1 LKTLA
6 RKLAAALLITAILAG
21 SAPPAFAD
29 IDLEPGADAVVA
41 YTGGEMVKVRAGTGT
56 DFEALTSAPEGAT
69 VTIVAGP
76 FTSLDGSLWYGLSY
90 NGTIGYIAADFLTT
104 TANAPYIAAST
115 VGSASTGATTNG
127 GGVPTGATTSLAAG
141 GQAVVAYT
149 GGEMV
154 KVRAGTGTD
163 FEALTSAPEGATV
176 TIVAGPFTSL
186 DGSLWYGLS
195 YNGTIGYIAADF
207 LTTTENAPFIV
218 AATTSGVSGGGASGG
233 GGNYGSVIT
242 TNDGVGARMRDS
254 AGISAAI
261 VTLIPENTPVQVVGS
276 PHNSD
281 GLAWY
286 PITYNGYS
294 GYVAGDFLGSG
305 SVTASNVT
313 QTAPRVIAA
322 LETGA
327 HVAVSNT
334 GGWDLRLR
342 ASYDLDSDIVGHAA
356 PDTVLAIQDGPFY
369 DGVGNSWYA
378 VDYDGA
384 SGYASASYLS
394 WTNSRLSARQSLVAA
409 TVPAAP
415 VVAAVQQ
422 VSVAAPAPAPADPA
436 PVAPTPAPVAPTPAP
451 AAPAAAAAPASS
463 SHGQAMVSI
472 AMRYLGYPYAWGGS
486 SPSGFDCSG
495 FTAYVANLAFG
506 AKLSHVVTGQIGAGT
521 AVGSKDLQ
529 PGDLVFFVNTYEPG
543 LSHVG
548 IYIGGGQMIHAG
560 SERTGVVISNI
571 WDSYW
576 GPKYYG
582 ARRL

>member
-1 LKTLA
+1 MKTLA
-6 RKLAAALLITAILAG
+6 RKLAAALLVIAILAG

-29 IDLEPGADAVVA
+29 TDLEPGGTAVVA

-56 DFEALTSAPEGAT
+56 DFGVLTSAPEGAT

-76 FTSLDGSLWYGLSY
+76 FASLDGSLWYGLSY
-90 NGTIGYIAADFLTT
+90 DGTIGYIAADFLTT
-104 TANAPYIAAST
+104 TANAPFIA
-115 VGSASTGATTNG
+115 
-127 GGVPTGATTSLAAG
+127 
-141 GQAVVAYT
+141 
-149 GGEMV
+149 
-154 KVRAGTGTD
+154 
-163 FEALTSAPEGATV
+163 
-176 TIVAGPFTSL
+176 
-186 DGSLWYGLS
+186 
-195 YNGTIGYIAADF
+195 
-207 LTTTENAPFIV
+207 
-218 AATTSGVSGGGASGG
+218 AATTTSGASGGGASGG

-254 AGISAAI
+254 AGSSAAI

-281 GLAWY
+281 GFAWY
-286 PITYNGYS
+286 PISYNGYS

-313 QTAPRVIAA
+313 QTAPRAMAA
-322 LETGA
+322 LEAGA
-327 HVAVSNT
+327 HVAVNNT

-342 ASYDLDSDIVGHAA
+342 ASYNLDSDIVGHAA
-356 PDTVLAIQDGPFY
+356 PDTVLSVQDGPFY
-369 DGVGNSWYA
+369 DGAGNSWYA

-394 WTNSRLSARQSLVAA
+394 WTSSGLSARQSLVAA

-415 VVAAVQQ
+415 AAAPAVQA
-422 VSVAAPAPAPADPA
+422 VSAPALAPAPAAPAPAPAAPA
-436 PVAPTPAPVAPTPAP
+436 TP
-451 AAPAAAAAPASS
+451 AAPAAS

-472 AMRYLGYPYAWGGS
+472 AMRYLGYPYAWGGA

-506 AKLSHVVTGQIGAGT
+506 AKLSHVVSGQIGAGT

>member
-1 LKTLA
+1 MKTLA

-29 IDLEPGADAVVA
+29 TDLEPGADAVVA
-41 YTGGEMVKVRAGTGT
+41 YTGGELVKVRAGTGT
-56 DFEALTSAPEGAT
+56 DF
-69 VTIVAGP
+69 
-76 FTSLDGSLWYGLSY
+76 
-90 NGTIGYIAADFLTT
+90 
-104 TANAPYIAAST
+104 
-115 VGSASTGATTNG
+115 
-127 GGVPTGATTSLAAG
+127 GV
-141 GQAVVAYT
+141 
-149 GGEMV
+149 
-154 KVRAGTGTD
+154 
-163 FEALTSAPEGATV
+163 LTSAPEGATV

-281 GLAWY
+281 GFAWY
-286 PITYNGYS
+286 PITYSGYS

-313 QTAPRVIAA
+313 QTAPRAIAA

-356 PDTVLAIQDGPFY
+356 PDTVLAVQDGPFH
-369 DGVGNSWYA
+369 DGAGNSWYA

-394 WTNSRLSARQSLVAA
+394 WTNSGLSARQSLVAA

-415 VVAAVQQ
+415 AAAAVQQ
-422 VSVAAPAPAPADPA
+422 VSVAAPAPAAPA
-436 PVAPTPAPVAPTPAP
+436 PVAATPAP
-451 AAPAAAAAPASS
+451 AAPAAAPASS

>member
-1 LKTLA
+1 LVWRGTWRIEEEQGRGISTTTCGWAGCQASDIEEDGLLKTLA
-6 RKLAAALLITAILAG
+6 RKLAAALLVIAILAG

-29 IDLEPGADAVVA
+29 TDLEPGAEAVVA

-56 DFEALTSAPEGAT
+56 DFGVLASAPEGAT
-69 VTIVAGP
+69 VTIIAGP
-76 FTSLDGSLWYGLSY
+76 FASLDGSLWYGLSY

-104 TANAPYIAAST
+104 TANAP
-115 VGSASTGATTNG
+115 
-127 GGVPTGATTSLAAG
+127 
-141 GQAVVAYT
+141 
-149 GGEMV
+149 
-154 KVRAGTGTD
+154 
-163 FEALTSAPEGATV
+163 
-176 TIVAGPFTSL
+176 
-186 DGSLWYGLS
+186 
-195 YNGTIGYIAADF
+195 
-207 LTTTENAPFIV
+207 FIV
-218 AATTSGVSGGGASGG
+218 AATTTSGASGAGASGG

-261 VTLIPENTPVQVVGS
+261 VTLVPENIPVQVVGA

-281 GLAWY
+281 GFAWY
-286 PITYNGYS
+286 PINYNGYS
-294 GYVAGDFLGSG
+294 GYVAGDFLGAG
-305 SVTASNVT
+305 SVTASSVA
-313 QTAPRVIAA
+313 QTAPRGIAA
-322 LETGA
+322 LEAGA

-342 ASYDLDSDIVGHAA
+342 SSYTLDGDIVGHAA
-356 PDTVLAIQDGPFY
+356 PDTVLAVQDGPFY
-369 DGVGNSWYA
+369 DGAGNSWYA
-378 VDYDGA
+378 VDYDGV
-384 SGYASASYLS
+384 SGYAAANYLS
-394 WTNSRLSARQSLVAA
+394 WTGSGLSARQSIVAA
-409 TVPAAP
+409 TVPAPPAAAP
-415 VVAAVQQ
+415 AVQQ
-422 VSVAAPAPAPADPA
+422 VSVAVPAPPVSAPAPAAPAPAPAAPA
-436 PVAPTPAPVAPTPAP
+436 PAP
-451 AAPAAAAAPASS
+451 AAPAAAAAPAASG
-463 SHGQAMVSI
+463 HGPAMVNI
-472 AMRYLGYPYAWGGS
+472 AMRYLGYPYAWGGA

-529 PGDLVFFVNTYEPG
+529 PGDLVFFANTYQPG

-548 IYIGGGQMIHAG
+548 IYIGGGQMISAG

>member
-29 IDLEPGADAVVA
+29 TDLAPGSTAVVA
-41 YTGGEMVKVRAGTGT
+41 YTGGAMVKVRAGTGT
-56 DFEALTSAPEGAT
+56 DFDVLTSAPEGSK

-76 FTSLDGSLWYGLSY
+76 FTSLDGSQWYGLNYNGTIGYIAADFLTSEANAPFVTASTTGTDNSGAATSGGVVTGATTTLPGGSTAVVAYTGGVMVKVRAGTGTDFDALTSAPEGSKVTIVAGPFTSLDGSQWYGLNY

-104 TANAPYIAAST
+104 PA
-115 VGSASTGATTNG
+115 
-127 GGVPTGATTSLAAG
+127 
-141 GQAVVAYT
+141 
-149 GGEMV
+149 
-154 KVRAGTGTD
+154 
-163 FEALTSAPEGATV
+163 
-176 TIVAGPFTSL
+176 
-186 DGSLWYGLS
+186 
-195 YNGTIGYIAADF
+195 
-207 LTTTENAPFIV
+207 NAPFI
-218 AATTSGVSGGGASGG
+218 ATTASSNGGGGASGG
-233 GGNYGSVIT
+233 GGNYTSTIT
-242 TNDGVGARMRDS
+242 TNDGVGARLRDS

-261 VTLIPENTPVQVVGS
+261 VTLIAENTPVQVVGA
-276 PHNSD
+276 PQVSD
-281 GLAWY
+281 GYTWY
-286 PITYNGYS
+286 PVTYNGYS
-294 GYVAGDFLGSG
+294 GYIAGDFLGSG
-305 SVTASNVT
+305 SVVASSLT
-313 QTAPRVIAA
+313 QTTPHGIAT
-322 LETGA
+322 LEAGA

-356 PDTVLAIQDGPFY
+356 PDTVLSVKDGPFY
-369 DGVGNSWYA
+369 DSAGNSWYA

-394 WTNSRLSARQSLVAA
+394 WTSSDLSARQSIVAA

-415 VVAAVQQ
+415 AAAPAVQA
-422 VSVAAPAPAPADPA
+422 VSAPAPTAVPAAPAPAPAAPA
-436 PVAPTPAPVAPTPAP
+436 PAP
-451 AAPAAAAAPASS
+451 AAPAPAAPAVAAAPAAS

-472 AMRYLGYPYAWGGS
+472 AMRYLGYPYAWGGA

-495 FTAYVANLAFG
+495 FTSYVANLAFG
-506 AKLSHVVTGQIGAGT
+506 ASLSHVVTGQIGVGT

-529 PGDLVFFVNTYEPG
+529 PGDLVFFVNTYQPG

-548 IYIGGGQMIHAG
+548 IYIGGGQMISAA

-582 ARRL
+582 ARRP

>member
-1 LKTLA
+1 MKTLA
-6 RKLAAALLITAILAG
+6 RKLAAALLVIAILAG

-29 IDLEPGADAVVA
+29 TDLEPGGTAVVA

-56 DFEALTSAPEGAT
+56 DFGVLTSAPEGAT

-76 FTSLDGSLWYGLSY
+76 FASLDGSLWYGLSY
-90 NGTIGYIAADFLTT
+90 DGTIGYIAADFLTT
-104 TANAPYIAAST
+104 TANAPFIAAAT
-115 VGSASTGATTNG
+115 VGSTATGAATSSG
-127 GGVPTGATTSLAAG
+127 AATTGVTTTLAAG
-141 GQAVVAYT
+141 GTAVVAYT

-163 FEALTSAPEGATV
+163 FGVLTSAPEGATV
-176 TIVAGPFTSL
+176 TIVAGPFASL

-195 YNGTIGYIAADF
+195 YDGTIGYIAADF
-207 LTTTENAPFIV
+207 LTTTANAPFIA
-218 AATTSGVSGGGASGG
+218 AATTTSGASGGGASGG

-254 AGISAAI
+254 AGSSAAI

-281 GLAWY
+281 GFAWY
-286 PITYNGYS
+286 PISYNGYS

-313 QTAPRVIAA
+313 QTAPRAMAA
-322 LETGA
+322 LEAGA
-327 HVAVSNT
+327 HVAVNNT

-342 ASYDLDSDIVGHAA
+342 ASYNLDSDIVGHAA
-356 PDTVLAIQDGPFY
+356 PDTVLSVQDGPFY
-369 DGVGNSWYA
+369 DGAGNSWYA

-394 WTNSRLSARQSLVAA
+394 WTSSGLSARQSLVAA

-415 VVAAVQQ
+415 AAAPAVQA
-422 VSVAAPAPAPADPA
+422 VSAPALAPAPAAPAPAPAAPA
-436 PVAPTPAPVAPTPAP
+436 TP
-451 AAPAAAAAPASS
+451 AAPAAS

-472 AMRYLGYPYAWGGS
+472 AMRYLGYPYAWGGA

-506 AKLSHVVTGQIGAGT
+506 AKLSHVVSGQIGAGT